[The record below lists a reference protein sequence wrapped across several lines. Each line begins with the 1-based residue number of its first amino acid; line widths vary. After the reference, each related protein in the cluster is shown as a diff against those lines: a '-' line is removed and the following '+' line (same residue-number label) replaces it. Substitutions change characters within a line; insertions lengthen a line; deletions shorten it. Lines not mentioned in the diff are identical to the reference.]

1 MLEIHTLHNPLNPV
15 LFTQM
20 AVALSPETLD
30 EIYSRLKRIFSDVY
44 DFETLIAPKLYEAI
58 RDSNQTSIN
67 PKTMKRVVERYFD
80 KEHFKPPEQKS
91 KWLDIQIIFK
101 TCYVLI
107 ISYHEYPMSL
117 IWDDLNFFKQSYQE
131 FYEHNDI
138 DEDEWNLLLNFRNY
152 LRVTL
157 LLIPARL
164 NKQSILKIAAR
175 LEGSNNE
182 YITGG
187 GQRNAVTRRVRIYE
201 KEGGVTQ
208 TKAPYHSNNRA
219 QPSSS
224 RVDPK
229 LSVDDLN
236 HLFSFGNNNSSDLAF
251 DELMATDIY
260 DGTFSEEI
268 DLSMMA
274 SLL

>member
-1 MLEIHTLHNPLNPV
+1 
-15 LFTQM
+15 M
-20 AVALSPETLD
+20 AVVLSPETLD
-30 EIYSRLKRIFSDVY
+30 EIYSRMKRIFSDVY
-44 DFETLIAPKLYEAI
+44 DFDTLISPKLYEAI
-58 RDSNQTSIN
+58 RDSNHTSIN
-67 PKTMKRVVERYFD
+67 PKTVKRVVERYFD

-107 ISYHEYPMSL
+107 ISYHEYPRSL
-117 IWDDLNFFKQSYQE
+117 IWDDLNYFKQNYQE

-138 DEDEWNLLLNFRNY
+138 DEVEWQLLLNFRNY

-208 TKAPYHSNNRA
+208 TKAPYHSSNRA
-219 QPSSS
+219 HSS
-224 RVDPK
+224 RVDTKNPA
-229 LSVDDLN
+229 DDLN
-236 HLFSFGNNNSSDLAF
+236 NLFIFGNNSSDLAF

-260 DGTFSEEI
+260 DGTFSDEI

>member
-1 MLEIHTLHNPLNPV
+1 
-15 LFTQM
+15 M
-20 AVALSPETLD
+20 AIALSPETLN

-44 DFETLIAPKLYEAI
+44 DFDTFIAPKLYEAI
-58 RDSNQTSIN
+58 TDSNQTSIN
-67 PKTMKRVVERYFD
+67 PKTMKRVAERYFD
-80 KEHFKPPEQKS
+80 KEQFKSPEQKS

-107 ISYHEYPMSL
+107 ISYHEYPRSL
-117 IWDDLNFFKQSYQE
+117 IWNDLNYFKQSYQE
-131 FYEHNDI
+131 FFDHNDI

-208 TKAPYHSNNRA
+208 TKAPYHSNNRTQSSKA
-219 QPSSS
+219 DTKVPS
-224 RVDPK
+224 
-229 LSVDDLN
+229 DDLN
-236 HLFSFGNNNSSDLAF
+236 SAIHLFSFGNNHSSDLAF

-260 DGTFSEEI
+260 DGTFSDEI